1 MKGRALRLSVLVG
14 AALLLCSAAAADEFE
29 APRVT
34 LSNVNWAAAAASL
47 TDHGIDPPTVEFA
60 RLDAATDKRF
70 PGIAKSPV
78 PVLLPID
85 IDTFRADLAAGKPEA
100 LSSNTYFGG
109 FRPSKIFQSGPAG
122 YFASFFIDPDDFTFS
137 YTRKPTEITITGG
150 AFVYDLDGP
159 DHQEAFPVKELE
171 ASFPGIRR
179 ILREAHVRYAFE
191 RFGVPYVV
199 SMQCYDRPPSSHYRS
214 CRQTDPIVQKF
225 MRLLHTAGGTP
236 LPIHEPHI
244 DISRPEA
251 KSDFSYFSPGA
262 LIPDTGWRKMPG
274 RADYHVYADMRFP
287 IAKAPAFVKSQ
298 SFMPWGNCY
307 RTGYTGEIGR
317 KGAHYACKVNGLPL
331 VFDESAPVNHS
342 YPWRDNFCEL
352 RNFQVGQ
359 CPGGYGHQGEDI
371 RPATCLLYNEK
382 ADRCLPYQDEV
393 AAVRDGLVWR
403 NHGNLALYILVNTAN
418 DFIRFRYLHMNPH
431 DMDADGLVSG
441 RQVKRGE
448 TIGKVGTWGDFKN
461 GTSYH
466 LHFNIQVFTRNG
478 WDWVNPYITLVHAY
492 EKLIGGRGTEIKP
505 GDPVPPPVVI
515 KPPIIA
521 HPAPVP
527 LPPRPPG
534 APEAMLAPAPA
545 AVPTPVRKP
554 VEPQKAEKKKASKA
568 ARPKRAGHKRKARA
582 EHGSQESAAD
592 RAKAHKRHVA
602 RKKHHRA
609 RRTHRRAHRRQ
620 AAERR

>member
-1 MKGRALRLSVLVG
+1 LRLSVLVG
-14 AALLLCSAAAADEFE
+14 AALLLCSAAMADEFE

-34 LSNVNWAAAAASL
+34 LSHVNWAAAAASL
-47 TDHGIDPPTVEFA
+47 TDHGIDPPAVEFA
-60 RLDAATDKRF
+60 RLNAATDKRF

-85 IDTFRADLAAGKPEA
+85 IDAFRADLAAGKPEA
-100 LSSNTYFGG
+100 LSADKYFGR
-109 FRPSKIFQSGPAG
+109 FRPTKIFLPGPAG
-122 YFASFFIDPDDFTFS
+122 YFASFFIDTNDFAFS

-159 DHQEAFPVKELE
+159 DHQEVFPVKELE
-171 ASFPGIRR
+171 GSFPGLRK

-199 SMQCYDRPPSSHYRS
+199 SIQCYDRPPSSLYRS
-214 CRQTDPIVQKF
+214 CRQADPIVQKF
-225 MRLLHTAGGTP
+225 MRLLRTAGGTP
-236 LPIHEPHI
+236 LPIREPHV
-244 DISRPEA
+244 DISRPQA

-262 LIPDTGWRKMPG
+262 LIPDTGWHKQPG

-287 IAKAPAFVKSQ
+287 MAKAPAFVKSQ

-307 RTGYTGEIGR
+307 RTGHTGELSR

-382 ADRCLPYQDEV
+382 ADRCLPYQDDI
-393 AAVRDGLVWR
+393 AAVRDGLIWR
-403 NHGNLALYILVNTAN
+403 NRGNLAAYILVNTPN
-418 DFIRFRYLHMNPH
+418 DFVRFRYLHMNPH
-431 DMDADGLVSG
+431 YMDADSLLSG
-441 RQVKRGE
+441 REVKQGE
-448 TIGKVGTWGDFKN
+448 IIGKAATWGDYKN

-466 LHFNIQVFTRNG
+466 LHFNIQVFTRDG
-478 WDWVNPYITLVHAY
+478 WVWVNPYITLVHAY

-505 GDPVPPPVVI
+505 GDPVPPPVAI
-515 KPPIIA
+515 NRPLIA

-527 LPPRPPG
+527 LPPQPPD
-534 APEAMLAPAPA
+534 APEAMLAPKPA
-545 AVPTPVRKP
+545 VVPLPEPKP
-554 VEPQKAEKKKASKA
+554 AEPHKVEKKKAPET
-568 ARPKRAGHKRKARA
+568 ARPKRAGRHKKANA
-582 EHGSQESAAD
+582 EHVTQDSAAD
-592 RAKAHKRHVA
+592 RTKAHKRHTVS
-602 RKKHHRA
+602 KKHRHIRKSY
-609 RRTHRRAHRRQ
+609 RRKTGKRR
-620 AAERR
+620 